1 MEKTIKKITKS
12 NEFIERLKI
21 SLLNFSLIMIYTIY
35 KILVLIE
42 NHLNYLKDKTFVCF
56 FKVHNIFFHNI

>member
-1 MEKTIKKITKS
+1 MDLLKD
-12 NEFIERLKI
+12 LKI